1 MKIIEEQLL
10 NQTISQLNNYKEK
23 FPKINDFYHHLNDLN
38 LESLQNFSFQKDNEF
53 FDEVSLILSVI
64 LSIIAHRHISNKGE
78 DIILRAELAGHLSNE
93 SFQKVLK
100 EANLWK
106 EKDLEMVPEYVHH
119 YQYTD
124 ELKIYENLF
133 IGMLVNLLS
142 DELTKYY
149 NFYMS
154 LIPSIDNEND
164 YSLMDTVDAE
174 KGLALLNK
182 LERKIRY
189 IKNTYFYKEVSKENL
204 NLRNIQPTNILVKD
218 ILYNKCFKFYRKFI
232 KYDNQESLFEDFKT
246 YYFYVILKTFKQ
258 RNYALDEKKEQSL
271 NNLYFKNDLFLFN
284 LRNDEAKNY
293 LELDVSLVAHPLIK
307 GTHILTFDIGRSKEI
322 SYDKNDNVDSVN
334 QISLWN
340 LFDQGPIFKN
350 NLKENK
356 LIEYYL
362 DSKIKLVDAKIDF
375 YLKHCPV
382 CKNKNVREEND
393 IIYCQD
399 CKSKY
404 AIVNNKIWLIKFV
417 RR

>member
-1 MKIIEEQLL
+1 MKIIEERLL

-23 FPKINDFYHHLNDLN
+23 FHKINEFYHNLNDLN
-38 LESLQNFSFQKDNEF
+38 LDSLQNFSFQKDNEF

-64 LSIIAHRHISNKGE
+64 ASIIAHPHISNRGE

-154 LIPSIDNEND
+154 LIPSIDSENT

-174 KGLALLNK
+174 KGLMVLNR
-182 LERKIRY
+182 LERKIRF

-258 RNYALDEKKEQSL
+258 RNYVLDEEKEQSID
-271 NNLYFKNDLFLFN
+271 NLYFKNDLFLFN
-284 LRNDEAKNY
+284 LKSSDGKNY
-293 LELDVSLVAHPLIK
+293 LELDVSLLTNPLIK
-307 GTHILTFDIGRSKEI
+307 GTHVLTFDIGRTKEVSNEI
-322 SYDKNDNVDSVN
+322 KYDVDSVN

-340 LFDQGPIFKN
+340 LFDNGPLFKN
-350 NLKENK
+350 SLKETK
-356 LIEYYL
+356 LIEHYI

-375 YLKHCPV
+375 YMKHCPV
-382 CKNKNVREEND
+382 CKNKNVREENE

-404 AIVNNKIWLIKFV
+404 AIVDNKIWLIKLV

>member
-10 NQTISQLNNYKEK
+10 NKTILQLNNYKENYS
-23 FPKINDFYHHLNDLN
+23 KINDFYQNLDNLN

-64 LSIIAHRHISNKGE
+64 SSIIAHPHISNKGE

-124 ELKIYENLF
+124 ELRIYENLF

-142 DELTKYY
+142 DELSKYY
-149 NFYMS
+149 TFYMG
-154 LIPSIDNEND
+154 LIPSIDNENA
-164 YSLMDTVDAE
+164 YSLMDTSDAE
-174 KGLALLNK
+174 KGLERLNK
-182 LERKIRY
+182 LERKIRF

-232 KYDNQESLFEDFKT
+232 KYDNQESLLEDFKT
-246 YYFYVILKTFKQ
+246 YYFYLILKTFKQ
-258 RNYALDEKKEQSL
+258 RNLKLVDKEQSF
-271 NNLYFKNDLFLFN
+271 NNLTFKDELFLFN
-284 LRNDEAKNY
+284 LKNNDNNVR
-293 LELDVSLVAHPLIK
+293 LEVSLLSNQKVRGIHY
-307 GTHILTFDIGRSKEI
+307 LTFDVGRTKGTSEFKE
-322 SYDKNDNVDSVN
+322 SDADSIN

-340 LFDQGPIFKN
+340 LYDNGPVFKN
-350 NLKENK
+350 SLKENK
-356 LIEYYL
+356 LIEYFIN
-362 DSKIKLVDAKIDF
+362 SKIKMVDANIDF
-375 YLKHCPV
+375 YKKHCPV
-382 CKNKNVREEND
+382 CKNKNVHEED
-393 IIYCQD
+393 YIICQD

-404 AIVNNKIWLIKFV
+404 AIIDDKIWLIKLV

>member
-10 NQTISQLNNYKEK
+10 NNTILQLNNYKK
-23 FPKINDFYHHLNDLN
+23 SSLNIFDFYQNIDSLNI
-38 LESLQNFSFQKDNEF
+38 ESLQNFSFQKDNEF

-64 LSIIAHRHISNKGE
+64 SSIIAHPHISNKGE

-133 IGMLVNLLS
+133 IGMLINLLS
-142 DELTKYY
+142 DELTKYR
-149 NFYMS
+149 NFYTS
-154 LIPSIDNEND
+154 LIPSIDSENE

-174 KGLALLNK
+174 KGLTRLDK
-182 LERKIRY
+182 LERKIRF

-218 ILYNKCFKFYRKFI
+218 MLYNKCFKFYRKFI

-246 YYFYVILKTFKQ
+246 YYYYLILKTFKQ
-258 RNYALDEKKEQSL
+258 RNYTLIKDDEQTFESL
-271 NNLYFKNDLFLFN
+271 SFKNELFKFN
-284 LRNDEAKNY
+284 LKNTNNNY
-293 LELDVSLVAHPLIK
+293 LNLTISLLNSPNISENYY
-307 GTHILTFDIGRSKEI
+307 LTFDIGKKTSIVPLNI
-322 SYDKNDNVDSVN
+322 SDSAQTN
-334 QISLWN
+334 TISIWN
-340 LFDQGPIFKN
+340 LYDEKPIFKN
-350 NLKENK
+350 NLKETK
-356 LIEYYL
+356 LIDYFI
-362 DSKIKLVDAKIDF
+362 DSKIRVVDANTSV
-375 YLKHCPV
+375 YMKHCPG
-382 CKNKNVREEND
+382 CKNQNVREED
-393 IIYCQD
+393 GIIYCQD

-404 AIVNNKIWLIKFV
+404 TIFDNKLWLIKLT